1 MSSSSSNSNH
11 PSLPTSSATVNVS
24 HTESTPLLRNAQKQ
38 QQQHH
43 QNKRREI
50 IGLLFMTLSALG
62 FSTMSL
68 FVKLSGTSFPSFE
81 IVFAR
86 SVVQTMFSLL
96 GCAILKVNPLGQP
109 GVRRWL
115 LFRGL
120 AGTLGLCLFFYS
132 ITQLPLADATVVFFL
147 GPAFTA
153 ILASIVLG
161 EAFTLFDGICSVAC
175 MVGVVLVS
183 KPQFLF
189 GSHDGP
195 QDQDISEWQRLFAVL
210 CALAGAMMS
219 AVAYVTVRKIG
230 RGAHY
235 MVHVVYFGLVSI
247 VVAPIG
253 MTMFQTPVMPQ
264 GGYEYGMLLLV
275 GLSAFV
281 GQCFLNQGLQM
292 APAGPGTLMRMNDV
306 VFAFLFG
313 IFILHEYPDI
323 YSISGAS
330 IIVLMTSA
338 MGIHKIYSHTKK

>member
-1 MSSSSSNSNH
+1 MSSSQ
-11 PSLPTSSATVNVS
+11 PTASSSATVNVS
-24 HTESTPLLRNAQKQ
+24 HNESTPLLRNAQQKNQ
-38 QQQHH
+38 QQQQLQH
-43 QNKRREI
+43 NKRREI

-86 SVVQTMFSLL
+86 SVVQTVFSLL

-161 EAFTLFDGICSVAC
+161 EALCLLDGICSVAC
-175 MVGVVLVS
+175 MPDV
-183 KPQFLF
+183 
-189 GSHDGP
+189 P
-195 QDQDISEWQRLFAVL
+195 QDRDISEWQRLFAVL
-210 CALAGAMMS
+210 CALVGAMMS

-253 MTMFQTPVMPQ
+253 MTVFQTPVMPH
-264 GGYEYGMLLLV
+264 GWNEYGMLLLV

>member
-1 MSSSSSNSNH
+1 MNSSGH
-11 PSLPTSSATVNVS
+11 PSSPTSSATVNVTHS
-24 HTESTPLLRNAQKQ
+24 ESTPLLRNAQKNQ
-38 QQQHH
+38 QQLQYQH
-43 QNKRREI
+43 NKRREI

-86 SVVQTMFSLL
+86 SVVQTVFSLL

-161 EAFTLFDGICSVAC
+161 EAFTLFDGICSIAC
-175 MVGVVLVS
+175 MAGVVLVS

-189 GSHDGP
+189 GGHDGP
-195 QDQDISEWQRLFAVL
+195 KDRDISEWQRLFAVL
-210 CALAGAMMS
+210 CALVGAMMS

-253 MTMFQTPVMPQ
+253 MTVFQTPVMPQ

-313 IFILHEYPDI
+313 IFVLHEYPDV

-338 MGIHKIYSHTKK
+338 MGIHKIYTHTKK

>member
-1 MSSSSSNSNH
+1 MSAGNT
-11 PSLPTSSATVNVS
+11 TSTTSAIVNVTHS
-24 HTESTPLLRNAQKQ
+24 ESTPLLENAQKNPQ
-38 QQQHH
+38 GAQQH
-43 QNKRREI
+43 NKRREI
-50 IGLLFMTLSALG
+50 TGLLFMTLSALG

-86 SVVQTMFSLL
+86 SIVQTAFGLL
-96 GCAILKVNPLGQP
+96 GCVILKVNPLGKP
-109 GVRRWL
+109 GVRQWL

-120 AGTLGLCLFFYS
+120 AGTIGLSLFFYS
-132 ITQLPLADATVVFFL
+132 ITKLPLADATVVFFL
-147 GPAFTA
+147 GPACTA

-161 EAFTLFDGICSVAC
+161 ETFTLFDGICSVAC
-175 MVGVVLVS
+175 MIGVILVS

-189 GSHDGP
+189 GVEEGP
-195 QDQDISEWQRLFAVL
+195 HKDQDISEWQRLFAIL
-210 CALAGAMMS
+210 CALLGAMMS

-235 MVHVVYFGLVSI
+235 LVHVVYFGLVS
-247 VVAPIG
+247 VVIAPIG
-253 MTMFQTPVMPQ
+253 LISFQSPVMPR
-264 GGYEYGMLLLV
+264 GLYEYVMLLLV

-338 MGIHKIYSHTKK
+338 MGVHKIYTHSKK

>member
-1 MSSSSSNSNH
+1 MTHNDDPSSSSVVI
-11 PSLPTSSATVNVS
+11 AQ
-24 HTESTPLLRNAQKQ
+24 TESTPLLPKCKQ
-38 QQQHH
+38 PQH
-43 QNKRREI
+43 NKRREL
-50 IGLLFMTLSALG
+50 IGLVFMTLSALG

-68 FVKLSGTSFPSFE
+68 FVKLSGTNFPSFE

-86 SVVQTMFSLL
+86 SVIQTLFGLI
-96 GCAILKVNPLGQP
+96 GCALYGVSPWGKR

-115 LFRGL
+115 LLRGL

-153 ILASIVLG
+153 ILAAIVLR
-161 EAFTLFDGICSVAC
+161 EPFTLFDGICSVAC
-175 MVGVVLVS
+175 MIGVILVS

-189 GSHDGP
+189 HTDTSAPVDDG
-195 QDQDISEWQRLFAVL
+195 DSISEWKRLFAVL
-210 CALAGAMMS
+210 CALVGAMMS

-247 VVAPIG
+247 VVSPIG
-253 MTMFQTPVMPQ
+253 MFLMQKPVLPRT
-264 GGYEYGMLLLV
+264 GYEYGMLMLV
-275 GLSAFV
+275 GISAFV

-330 IIVLMTSA
+330 IIVIMTSA
-338 MGIHKIYSHTKK
+338 MGIHKIYSHTRK

>member
-1 MSSSSSNSNH
+1 
-11 PSLPTSSATVNVS
+11 
-24 HTESTPLLRNAQKQ
+24 
-38 QQQHH
+38 
-43 QNKRREI
+43 
-50 IGLLFMTLSALG
+50 MTLSALG

-68 FVKLSGTSFPSFE
+68 FVKLSGTNFPSFE

-86 SVVQTMFSLL
+86 SIVQTIL
-96 GCAILKVNPLGQP
+96 GLMGCVIYKVNPLGKR

-115 LFRGL
+115 LLRGL

-153 ILASIVLG
+153 ILAAIVLR
-161 EAFTLFDGICSVAC
+161 EPFTLFDCFCSVAC
-175 MVGVVLVS
+175 LVGVILVS

-189 GSHDGP
+189 DSSSGHELPQGSDTV
-195 QDQDISEWQRLFAVL
+195 SELKRLFAIM
-210 CALAGAMMS
+210 CALLGAIMS

-235 MVHVVYFGLVSI
+235 MVHVVYFGFVSI
-247 VVAPIG
+247 IVSPLG
-253 MTMFQTPVMPQ
+253 MFLMQEPVLPRT
-264 GGYEYGMLLLV
+264 GYDYSVLTLV
-275 GLSAFV
+275 GLTAFV

-313 IFILHEYPDI
+313 ILILHEYPDI
-323 YSISGAS
+323 YSISGAT
-330 IIVLMTSA
+330 IIVAMTSA
-338 MGIHKIYSHTKK
+338 MGIHKIYSHTRK